1 MAAKLAT
8 QKAAEAFDTIGDFLL
23 SFEDLDDPR
32 QRAKVRYRL
41 DEVLLLVLLGVIAKF
56 GDRLRGRS
64 RGSAAS
70 GRSRTR
76 RHRTINVAIFSLSS
90 APSIGSMSVIRGSAS
105 PAS

>member
-41 DEVLLLVLLGVIAKF
+41 DEVLLLVLLGVIAGCESSVEIAKF
-56 GDRLRGRS
+56 GDR
-64 RGSAAS
+64 
-70 GRSRTR
+70 
-76 RHRTINVAIFSLSS
+76 
-90 APSIGSMSVIRGSAS
+90 
-105 PAS
+105 